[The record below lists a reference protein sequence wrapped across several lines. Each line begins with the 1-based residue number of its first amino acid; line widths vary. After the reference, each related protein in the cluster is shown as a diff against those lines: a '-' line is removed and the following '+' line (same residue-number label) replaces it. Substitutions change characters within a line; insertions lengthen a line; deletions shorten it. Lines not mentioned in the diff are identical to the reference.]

1 MRAGREYCQA
11 YHNGPNRG
19 ELIEAML
26 RNGIA
31 TDRDYINKVTWQ
43 ARDPN
48 GAFSKASVL
57 DIQRIFK
64 QEGFVEKETPYEK
77 LIDESFSIEAVKALG
92 PIEIANKASKLH
104 GCGM

>member
-11 YHNGPNRG
+11 YHHGPNRG
-19 ELIEAML
+19 ELIEAMI

-31 TDRDYINKVTWQ
+31 TDRDYIDKVAWQ
-43 ARDPN
+43 ARDPD

-64 QEGFVEKETPYEK
+64 QEGFVEKETAYEK
-77 LIDESFSIEAVKALG
+77 MIDESFAREAAKALG
-92 PIEIANKASKLH
+92 PHAVLNKESKLH
-104 GCGM
+104 GCR